1 MPLSYSKY
9 ERTCVMYKSK
19 YLFMSTFYNPK
30 FPSSNSAK
38 IVQQNNDY
46 IYICRTQN
54 DLNP

>member
-9 ERTCVMYKSK
+9 ERTYVMYKSK